1 MAKGK
6 KSNISKEKK
15 NALQAEWGLLYDA
28 AKLIIKN
35 KNERDERITDIT
47 AEYISKL
54 AKLVHHFLVILI
66 LIILFVIVLK
76 LVSKNNQ

>member
-6 KSNISKEKK
+6 KSNLSKGQK

-28 AKLIIKN
+28 AKLIKN
-35 KNERDERITDIT
+35 KNERDQRITKIT

>member
-6 KSNISKEKK
+6 KSNLSKGQK

-28 AKLIIKN
+28 AKLIKN
-35 KNERDERITDIT
+35 KNERDQRITKIT

-54 AKLVHHFLVILI
+54 AK
-66 LIILFVIVLK
+66 
-76 LVSKNNQ
+76 

>member
-6 KSNISKEKK
+6 KSNISKEEK

-28 AKLIIKN
+28 AKQMKN
-35 KNERDERITDIT
+35 KNERDQRITKIT
-47 AEYISKL
+47 AEYNAKL
-54 AKLVHHFLVILI
+54 AKLVNEFLIILI

-76 LVSKNNQ
+76 LVFKNNQ